1 MASEYVQIVQEED
14 GKINAVLNAAGQL
27 ATAADTA
34 PKAAAVATQTK
45 AGMGS
50 RRVSFLNSVPMG
62 AVAASAPIE
71 GTASEY
77 VRIVQG
83 EDGWRG

>member
-14 GKINAVLNAAGQL
+14 GKTYAVLNAAGQL

-34 PKAAAVATQTK
+34 PKAAAVATQKK
-45 AGMGS
+45 AGKGS
-50 RRVSFLNSVPMG
+50 RRVSFLDSVPMG

-83 EDGWRG
+83 EDGWHG

>member
-14 GKINAVLNAAGQL
+14 GKTYAVLNAAGQL

-45 AGMGS
+45 AGKGS
-50 RRVSFLNSVPMG
+50 RRVSFPDSVLMG
-62 AVAASAPIE
+62 AVAVSAPIE
-71 GTASEY
+71 EIASE
-77 VRIVQG
+77 
-83 EDGWRG
+83 

>member
-14 GKINAVLNAAGQL
+14 GKTYAVLNAAGQL

-45 AGMGS
+45 AEKAAAAF
-50 RRVSFLNSVPMG
+50 RFLIP
-62 AVAASAPIE
+62 
-71 GTASEY
+71 
-77 VRIVQG
+77 R
-83 EDGWRG
+83 